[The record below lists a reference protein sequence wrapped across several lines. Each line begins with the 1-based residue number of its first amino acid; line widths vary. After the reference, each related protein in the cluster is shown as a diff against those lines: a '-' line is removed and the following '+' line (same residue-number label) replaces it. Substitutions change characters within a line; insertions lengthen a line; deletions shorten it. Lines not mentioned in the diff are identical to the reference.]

1 MNKESINYSQCW
13 EDPRILLEALVI
25 GKEDCVL
32 SVTSGGDNTLALLLA
47 GPKKIFSVDLN
58 AAQNHLLELKRAAAK
73 NLNYEEYLEFLGVQ
87 ESARRMKLFR
97 NIHTDMPSVSQVW
110 WLSHTSLIKQGL
122 VNCGRFERFTS
133 WFARYLLPL
142 IHSKKIISKLLSC
155 RNIDEQKVFYRDWWD
170 TRRWRFFFGLAS
182 NRLTLRRFAR
192 QRGMFVYVEGE
203 TVVDVYR
210 KRLERHLALVP
221 IQGNFFLH
229 YSLTGKYGDA
239 LPTYLEEKG
248 YARLRTAPES
258 VLSLVTANLLNYL
271 QSMPADTFSKFNL
284 SDVFEALSQ
293 TENDILWEQIIRTA
307 KPGAIVA
314 YWNNLVPRSYP
325 THLSPKINTDDNHTS
340 QLRAKD
346 RVFFYDS
353 FHAHTILK

>member
-1 MNKESINYSQCW
+1 MNEESINYSQCW
-13 EDPRILLEALVI
+13 EDPQILLEALSI
-25 GKEDCVL
+25 DKEDHVL

-47 GPKKIFSVDLN
+47 GPKKVFSVDLN
-58 AAQNHLLELKRAAAK
+58 AAQNHLLELKRVAAK
-73 NLNYEEYLEFLGVQ
+73 NLNYEEYLELLGVR

-97 NIHTDMPSVSQVW
+97 NIYANMPPVSQVW
-110 WLSHTSLIKQGL
+110 WLSHTSLIKQGP

-133 WFARYLLPL
+133 WFARHLLPL
-142 IHSKKIISKLLSC
+142 IHSKKITSKLLSC
-155 RNIDEQKVFYRDWWD
+155 RNIDEQKVFYRDQWD
-170 TRRWRFFFGLAS
+170 TKRWRFFFGLAS
-182 NRLTLRRFAR
+182 NRLMLRRFAR
-192 QRGMFVYVEGE
+192 QRGMFAYVEGE
-203 TVVDVYR
+203 TVADVYR

-239 LPTYLEEKG
+239 LPTYLEKKG

-325 THLSPKINTDDNHTS
+325 THLSPKIKTNDNHIN

-353 FHAHTILK
+353 FYAHTILK

>member
-13 EDPRILLEALVI
+13 EDPQILLEALLI
-25 GKEDCVL
+25 DKEDCVL

-58 AAQNHLLELKRAAAK
+58 AAQNHLLELKRVAAK
-73 NLNYEEYLEFLGVQ
+73 NLNYEEYLELLGVR

-97 NIHTDMPSVSQVW
+97 NIYADMPQSSQVW
-110 WLSHTSLIKQGL
+110 WLNHTSLIKQGP
-122 VNCGRFERFTS
+122 VNCGRFERFTL

-142 IHSKKIISKLLSC
+142 IHSKKITSRLLSC
-155 RNIDEQKVFYRDWWD
+155 RNIDEQRIFYRDQWD
-170 TRRWRFFFGLAS
+170 TKRWRFFFWLAS
-182 NRLTLRRFAR
+182 NRLMLRRFAR
-192 QRGMFVYVEGE
+192 QRSMFAYAEEEKVA
-203 TVVDVYR
+203 DVYR
-210 KRLERHLALVP
+210 KRLERHLTSVP
-221 IQGNFFLH
+221 IKSNFFLH
-229 YSLTGKYGDA
+229 YSLNGKYGDT
-239 LPTYLEEKG
+239 LPPYLEEKG
-248 YARLRTAPES
+248 YARLRTAPGS
-258 VLSLVTANLLNYL
+258 GLSLITDNLLNYL

-293 TENDILWEQIIRTA
+293 TENDVLWEQIIRTA

-325 THLSPKINTDDNHTS
+325 THLSTKIKINDNHVNP
-340 QLRAKD
+340 LRAKD

-353 FHAHTILK
+353 FHVHTILK